1 MYMKFKSRIIS
12 LGIENRQ
19 VVARVV
25 RMFVELNKGNFH
37 YSWKG
42 GGVIKHWRGFCGAEN
57 ILYLDLVIKN
67 K

>member
-1 MYMKFKSRIIS
+1 MREISII
-12 LGIENRQ
+12 LGE
-19 VVARVV
+19 V
-25 RMFVELNKGNFH
+25 
-37 YSWKG
+37 KG